1 MFGVNTA
8 SYLILQKTV
17 YIDMLSIVQDVVS
30 ILLELTYCPVNIIQV
45 SIISGG
51 NQ

>member
-1 MFGVNTA
+1 
-8 SYLILQKTV
+8 
-17 YIDMLSIVQDVVS
+17 MLSIVQDVVS
-30 ILLELTYCPVNIIQV
+30 ILLEFTYCPVNIIQV